1 MRGRLLLAMSAHAGL
16 DSECVFD
23 QTSRLCVL
31 VEESPGFGSGVFCS
45 GHFVSFCTDSRPAP
59 CFLGF
64 LPKFVPRFPLWPYFL
79 T

>member
-1 MRGRLLLAMSAHAGL
+1 
-16 DSECVFD
+16 VFD
-23 QTSRLCVL
+23 QTRRLCVL
-31 VEESPGFGSGVFCS
+31 IEESPGFGSGIFCF
-45 GHFVSFCTDSRPAP
+45 GHFIFFCTDSRRAP